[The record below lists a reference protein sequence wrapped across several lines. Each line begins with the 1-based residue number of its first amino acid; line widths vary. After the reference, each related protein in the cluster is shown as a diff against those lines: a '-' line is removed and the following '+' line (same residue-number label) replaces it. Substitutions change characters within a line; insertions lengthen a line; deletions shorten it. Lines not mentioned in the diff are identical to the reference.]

1 MNKEITYN
9 NGRIVAT
16 TKIIVNGILPYKIYD
31 FMLTLDKEKFIQ
43 WHPKDHIDFKVIKQS
58 EIIKGNI
65 FYFHELIGG
74 KFKLENKWEIID
86 FKKDEMLLMKA
97 QIIIPVFL
105 KLTFHQENNNTVV
118 THQLQ
123 LGFKGLTFINDWI
136 AKKSFS
142 VDRQQASDLHAK
154 QEFKNLE
161 LLLQ

>member
-16 TKIIVNGILPYKIYD
+16 TKILVNGILPNKIYE
-31 FMLTLDKEKFIQ
+31 FMLNLDKEKFIQ
-43 WHPKDHIDFKVIKQS
+43 WHPIDHIDFQLIKQS
-58 EIIKGNI
+58 TKIKGNI

-86 FKKDEMLLMKA
+86 FIKDEMLLMKA
-97 QIIIPVFL
+97 KIIIPVFL
-105 KLTFHQENNNTVV
+105 KLTFHQESNNTVV
-118 THQLQ
+118 THQLL
-123 LGFKGLTFINDWI
+123 LGFKGLSFINNLI
-136 AKKSFS
+136 AKKSLS

-161 LLLQ
+161 TILQ

>member
-43 WHPKDHIDFKVIKQS
+43 WHPIDHIDFRLIKQS
-58 EIIKGNI
+58 AKIKGNI

-86 FKKDEMLLMKA
+86 FIKDEMLLMKA
-97 QIIIPVFL
+97 KIIIPVFL
-105 KLTFHQENNNTVV
+105 KLTFHQEDNNTIV

-123 LGFKGLTFINDWI
+123 IGFKSLAFINNLI
-136 AKKSFS
+136 VRKSFS

-161 LLLQ
+161 TLLK